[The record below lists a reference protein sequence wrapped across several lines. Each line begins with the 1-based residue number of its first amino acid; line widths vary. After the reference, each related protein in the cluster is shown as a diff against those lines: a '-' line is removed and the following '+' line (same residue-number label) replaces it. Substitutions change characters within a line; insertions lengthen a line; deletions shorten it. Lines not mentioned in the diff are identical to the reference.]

1 MTTSKSNQFDI
12 LLLIARPA
20 AGKSEIIAHLK
31 SVPIEERIKRYHIG
45 EFEELDDFPML
56 WTWFEEDI
64 ILSQLG
70 HQRLHTDNDLNFL
83 YTHLWDVL
91 IERINLEYSKKI
103 RDEPAYHD
111 RKTIIIEFARGTS
124 HGGFSRA
131 FKHLSEDIANQL
143 AILYINVSWEES
155 LRKNRARFNP
165 DRPDSILEHGLSDEK
180 LKNYIAMLIG
190 MNSPATT
197 LMLLTSRVCQFPM
210 LYLKTKMMSPAR
222 VDRYWEIALRIHFP
236 DYIKNTWNPDHKSGL
251 EKKRSLSPWLIT

>member
-1 MTTSKSNQFDI
+1 MNTSSSNQFDI

-31 SVPIEERIKRYHIG
+31 SVPAEERINRFHIG

-56 WTWFEEDI
+56 WTWFEEDL

-70 HQRLHTDNDLNFL
+70 HQRLHTDNDFNFL
-83 YTHLWDVL
+83 YAHLWDVL

-103 RDEPAYHD
+103 RDEPGYHN

-131 FKHLSEDIANQL
+131 FKHLSKNIANQL
-143 AILYINVSWEES
+143 AILYINVSWDES

-165 DRPDSILEHGLSDEK
+165 DRPDSILEHGLPDDKLEK
-180 LKNYIAMLIG
+180 LYRHVDWDEL
-190 MNSPATT
+190 TT
-197 LMLLTSRVCQFPM
+197 NQPEDLDIQGVQVPYVVFENEDDVTSQGGELLGNR
-210 LYLKTKMMSPAR
+210 LK
-222 VDRYWEIALRIHFP
+222 D
-236 DYIKNTWNPDHKSGL
+236 
-251 EKKRSLSPWLIT
+251 SLSRLHKKYQESKS